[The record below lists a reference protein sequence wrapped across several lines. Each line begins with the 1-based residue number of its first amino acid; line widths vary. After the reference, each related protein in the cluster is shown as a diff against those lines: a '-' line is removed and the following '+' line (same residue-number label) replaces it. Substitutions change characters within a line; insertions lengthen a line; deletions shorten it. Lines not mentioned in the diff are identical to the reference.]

1 MKRFIAIRL
10 SCAAALY
17 LTTAALLL
25 VAGCTPKAGMFPQ
38 PLEYYIG
45 NARPLQGEKLPAEY
59 LINYSFECFYT
70 PQGLIGRMEL
80 PNKRLIHLADLQTG
94 EVTHSAVPKGRGPNE
109 SLMKPFI
116 DLYGNNLYAN
126 DIMGEKVLKISI
138 DTDSLIVEEYFKHQF
153 RQPAFAV
160 NLQAASDSLFVFF
173 LGTRTGGRLA
183 LTNNTGQVLDTLVY
197 PVLDDPNLAKDNQV
211 NFNLS
216 MTLSPCGSKL
226 FVQNYR
232 YSNIRRYS
240 IAENKI
246 TLDKTFTLLEPKY
259 TIKNGKEKMAE
270 DNVVMNQPYLVAGEK
285 YVYML
290 ANPETLKENR
300 EREKKASADG
310 QRSAG
315 DPQSNTYLLVFDY
328 DFNLVQSYLT
338 DAHLSYLTITPDPA
352 TVYASDHENHCM
364 RKYTLPQIR

>member
-1 MKRFIAIRL
+1 MRRFIAV
-10 SCAAALY
+10 
-17 LTTAALLL
+17 LLL
-25 VAGCTPKAGMFPQ
+25 ATAGCTTNAGVFPQ

-45 NARPLQGEKLPAEY
+45 NARPLQGERLPAEY
-59 LINYSFECFYT
+59 LINYAFDCFYT
-70 PQGLIGRMEL
+70 PQGFFGKMEL
-80 PNKRLIHLADLQTG
+80 PNKRLIHIADLQTG
-94 EVTHSAVPKGRGPNE
+94 EVTHSAVSKGRGPNE
-109 SLMKPFI
+109 SLVNPYI

-126 DIMGEKVLKISI
+126 DVMGEKVLKISM
-138 DTDSLIVEEYFKHQF
+138 DTDTLIVEEYFKHQF
-153 RQPAFAV
+153 RKPSFAV

-183 LTNNTGQVLDTLVY
+183 LTDNTGQVLDTLVY
-197 PVLDDPNLAKDNQV
+197 PVLDDPNLANDNQV

-216 MTLSPCGSKL
+216 MVLSPSGSKL

-259 TIKNGKEKMAE
+259 TIKNGREKMAE

-300 EREKKASADG
+300 ERG
-310 QRSAG
+310 VG

-338 DAHLSYLTITPDPA
+338 DAHLSYLAITPDPA